1 MAIFKKEDTTVS
13 AAVSG
18 VNSILGEGSS
28 IKGNIRIEGSMRVDG
43 DFEGNLTVTESLIVG
58 KSGNVKAELE
68 VGEAV
73 VGGRVTGRIRAS
85 ERVELQT
92 GSRMEGDVYT
102 QSFMI
107 EDGVFFRGSCHMGK
121 DEMIENEK
129 EEEEEILAPEQ
140 GGLGIVRHSQ

>member
-58 KSGNVKAELE
+58 KSGNVKAEVE

-92 GSRMEGDVYT
+92 GARMEGDVYT

-121 DEMIENEK
+121 DEDNVRQ

-140 GGLGIVRHSQ
+140 GGLGIVRQSQ

>member
-1 MAIFKKEDTTVS
+1 MAIFKKEDTTIS

-28 IKGNIRIEGSMRVDG
+28 FKGNVRIDGSLRIDG
-43 DFEGNLTVTESLIVG
+43 EFEGNLSVTETLIVG
-58 KSGNVKAELE
+58 KGGTVKAEVE

-73 VGGRVTGRIRAS
+73 IGGRVVGRVRAS

-92 GSRMEGDVYT
+92 GSRMEGDVFT

-107 EDGVFFRGSCHMGK
+107 QDGVFFRGSCHMGK
-121 DEMIENEK
+121 
-129 EEEEEILAPEQ
+129 EEEGDEEILAPDQ
-140 GGLGIVRHSQ
+140 AGLGIVRRSS

>member
-1 MAIFKKEDTTVS
+1 MAIFKKEDPTIG

-28 IKGNIRIEGSMRVDG
+28 FKGNIRVQGSMRIDG
-43 DFEGNLTVTESLIVG
+43 EFEGNLTVTESLVIG
-58 KSGNVKAELE
+58 KGGTVKAEIE

-73 VGGRVTGRIRAS
+73 VAGRVIGRIRAS

-121 DEMIENEK
+121 DEEEK
-129 EEEEEILAPEQ
+129 EEEILAPDQ
-140 GGLGIVRHSQ
+140 GGLGIVRRSQ

>member
-1 MAIFKKEDTTVS
+1 MALFKKEDPRVS

-28 IKGNIRIEGSMRVDG
+28 FKGNVRIEGSMRVDG
-43 DFEGNLTVTESLIVG
+43 EFEGNLTVTDSLVVG
-58 KSGNVKAELE
+58 KSGTVKAEVE
-68 VGEAV
+68 VGEAIV
-73 VGGRVTGRIRAS
+73 AGRVLGRIRAS
-85 ERVELQT
+85 DRVELQT

-121 DEMIENEK
+121 
-129 EEEEEILAPEQ
+129 EEERGEEILAPDQ
-140 GGLGIVRHSQ
+140 AGLGIVRRS

>member
-28 IKGNIRIEGSMRVDG
+28 IKGNIRIDGSMRIDG

-58 KSGNVKAELE
+58 KGGNVKAEVE

-92 GSRMEGDVYT
+92 GARMEGDVYT

-121 DEMIENEK
+121 DEENVR
-129 EEEEEILAPEQ
+129 EEVEEEILAPEQ
-140 GGLGIVRHSQ
+140 GGLGIVRQSQ

>member
-1 MAIFKKEDTTVS
+1 MAIFKKEDSTIS

-28 IKGNIRIEGSMRVDG
+28 FKGNVRIQGSMKVDG
-43 DFEGNLTVTESLIVG
+43 EFEGNLTVTESLIVG
-58 KSGNVKAELE
+58 KSGVVKAEVE

-73 VGGRVTGRIRAS
+73 VGGKVVGRIRAS

-92 GSRMEGDVYT
+92 GSRMEGDVFT

-121 DEMIENEK
+121 DEQGEQEG
-129 EEEEEILAPEQ
+129 EILVPDQ
-140 GGLGIVRHSQ
+140 GGLGIVRRT

>member
-1 MAIFKKEDTTVS
+1 MAIFKKEDSTIS

-28 IKGNIRIEGSMRVDG
+28 FKGNVRIQGSMRVDG
-43 DFEGNLTVTESLIVG
+43 EFEGNLTVTESLIVG
-58 KSGNVKAELE
+58 KSGTVKAEVE

-73 VGGRVTGRIRAS
+73 VAGRVIGRIRAT

-92 GSRMEGDVYT
+92 GSRMEGDVFT

-121 DEMIENEK
+121 DEQAEQ
-129 EEEEEILAPEQ
+129 EEEILVPDQ
-140 GGLGIVRHSQ
+140 GGLGIVRRT

>member
-1 MAIFKKEDTTVS
+1 MGIFKKEGATIS

-28 IKGNIRIEGSMRVDG
+28 FKGNIRIDGSMRVDG
-43 DFEGNLTVTESLIVG
+43 EFEGNLTVTESLIVG
-58 KSGNVKAELE
+58 KGGTVKAEIE

-73 VGGRVTGRIRAS
+73 IGGRVIGRLRAS

-92 GSRMEGDVYT
+92 GSRMEGDVFT

-121 DEMIENEK
+121 
-129 EEEEEILAPEQ
+129 EEGEAEEILAPDQ
-140 GGLGIVRHSQ
+140 AGLGIVRRSS

>member
-1 MAIFKKEDTTVS
+1 MAIFKKEDTTIS

-28 IKGNIRIEGSMRVDG
+28 FKGNIRIEGSMRIDG
-43 DFEGNLTVTESLIVG
+43 EFEGNLTVTESLVVG
-58 KSGNVKAELE
+58 KGGVVKAEVE
-68 VGEAV
+68 VSEAV
-73 VGGRVTGRIRAS
+73 VGGRVVGRIRATD
-85 ERVELQT
+85 RVELQT

-121 DEMIENEK
+121 EENEG
-129 EEEEEILAPEQ
+129 EEILAPDQ